1 MIVEDHP
8 LVRDGLVAAL
18 GASSEVVC
26 VGVAGSVAEAGSVA
40 AQTKPD
46 VALLDYRLPDGS
58 GADAAAAIRTGSPG
72 TAFAVLTADSSHEVL
87 LSVVEAGASA
97 FVSKSAD
104 AARVIA
110 TVTRVAAGE
119 MLIPAA
125 ALSAALAERTAS
137 TRADLDRTRAAA
149 EFTGRERE
157 ILQLMADGLDTGAI
171 AAMLFLSVT
180 TIRWHARNILE
191 KLDAHSR
198 LEAVVRAGRLGI
210 LAGR

>member
-8 LVRDGLVAAL
+8 LVRDGIVAAL
-18 GASSEVVC
+18 QGSTEIVC
-26 VGVAGSVAEAGSVA
+26 VGVAGTVAEAGPVA
-40 AQTKPD
+40 AQTRPD
-46 VALLDYRLPDGS
+46 VVLLDYRLPDGS
-58 GADAAAAIRTGSPG
+58 GADAATAIRAISPG
-72 TAFAVLTADSSHEVL
+72 TAFAVLTGETSHEVL

-97 FVSKSAD
+97 FVPKSAD

-125 ALSAALAERTAS
+125 VLSEALAERTR
-137 TRADLDRTRAAA
+137 TIRADAERTRAAA
-149 EFTGRERE
+149 DFTGRERE
-157 ILQLMADGLDTGAI
+157 ILQLMADGLDTKAI
-171 AAMLFLSVT
+171 AASLVLSIT

-198 LEAVVRAGRLGI
+198 LEAVARAGRLG
-210 LAGR
+210 LLLP